1 MPCFHAG
8 FTSRQCWY
16 LIWEAAVGH
25 CLRLPCEPPL
35 DITTLASLF
44 FRFITQLTIRYDSCE
59 IWTCVVKNSENSHLS
74 SAETNREGFT
84 LHNSTRS
91 ERCCH
96 RPLSYL
102 SVLLLHSASV
112 YLPDEEWW
120 GFFVFG
126 FWQRLTVAFLCI
138 WQILG
143 ISVFPRY
150 LEAITFVFPFMLML
164 AWVLFVADFVKKLV
178 HERELRL
185 HEVWTLL
192 FLWPQ
197 WISHWCLLISIF
209 KPKRDTS
216 IYICVLGE
224 YH

>member
-1 MPCFHAG
+1 M
-8 FTSRQCWY
+8 
-16 LIWEAAVGH
+16 GH

-112 YLPDEEWW
+112 YLPDEE
-120 GFFVFG
+120 
-126 FWQRLTVAFLCI
+126 
-138 WQILG
+138 
-143 ISVFPRY
+143 
-150 LEAITFVFPFMLML
+150 
-164 AWVLFVADFVKKLV
+164 
-178 HERELRL
+178 
-185 HEVWTLL
+185 
-192 FLWPQ
+192 
-197 WISHWCLLISIF
+197 
-209 KPKRDTS
+209 
-216 IYICVLGE
+216 
-224 YH
+224 